1 MVELSAQNVVM
12 DSFLDTQS
20 RANSLK
26 WFTLVYAYLA
36 KYGQR
41 VSLYNTFFRSVHSY
55 TAVAALLIVYSYSA
69 RRHRKRFSYVFWI
82 TLNVIQ
88 HYSVKQVVPR
98 PPMWDHGGG
107 PMHDHDDRRMVV
119 AMTYSMSRW
128 VTCFVTITDIWS
140 R

>member
-41 VSLYNTFFRSVHSY
+41 VSVDVFSFS
-55 TAVAALLIVYSYSA
+55 ALVYSSSSISIFIQYA
-69 RRHRKRFSYVFWI
+69 TPQEKNFLFWT
-82 TLNVIQ
+82 TLNIIQ
-88 HYSVKQVVPR
+88 HYDEKQVVPR
-98 PPMWDHGGG
+98 PPMCDHGGG
-107 PMHDHDDRRMVV
+107 PTYGHDGRRMVV

-128 VTCFVTITDIWS
+128 VTCLS

>member
-41 VSLYNTFFRSVHSY
+41 VSLVGVFFIFWFVPLVHVS
-55 TAVAALLIVYSYSA
+55 
-69 RRHRKRFSYVFWI
+69 KI
-82 TLNVIQ
+82 TGE
-88 HYSVKQVVPR
+88 R
-98 PPMWDHGGG
+98 
-107 PMHDHDDRRMVV
+107 
-119 AMTYSMSRW
+119 
-128 VTCFVTITDIWS
+128 
-140 R
+140 